1 MQRVDALRDQ
11 TEEEVKVVLGRNWR
25 AALVVDDD
33 RLLRTLVTRLLLE
46 LGLPTVLEASSSSEA
61 IALLQV
67 HHPDLVLTDWAMET
81 RDAGLAV
88 VRAADQ
94 MGLRVLVVSG
104 AEPALPPEHTAV
116 RWIPKTEVSLDRLRS
131 ELEAATG

>member
-1 MQRVDALRDQ
+1 M
-11 TEEEVKVVLGRNWR
+11 
-25 AALVVDDD
+25 
-33 RLLRTLVTRLLLE
+33 TRLLLE

-67 HHPDLVLTDWAMET
+67 HHPDVVLTDWAMET

-88 VRAADQ
+88 VRAADR

>member
-1 MQRVDALRDQ
+1 M
-11 TEEEVKVVLGRNWR
+11 LGRNWR

-33 RLLRTLVTRLLLE
+33 RLLRNLVTRLLLE
-46 LGLPTVLEASSSSEA
+46 LGLPTVLEAASSSEA
-61 IALLQV
+61 ITLLQM

-88 VRAADQ
+88 VRAAGQ
-94 MGLRVLVVSG
+94 MGLCVLVVSG
-104 AEPALPPEHTAV
+104 AEPALPPEHTTV

-131 ELEAATG
+131 EIEAARG